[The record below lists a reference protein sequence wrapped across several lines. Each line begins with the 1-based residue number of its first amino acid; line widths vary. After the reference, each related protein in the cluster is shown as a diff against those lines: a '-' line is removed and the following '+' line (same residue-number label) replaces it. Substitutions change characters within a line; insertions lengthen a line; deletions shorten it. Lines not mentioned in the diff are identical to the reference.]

1 MDSTIHFS
9 LCSSVSSVVKKM
21 PHLNRLMSLIFL
33 FSTLSFSTSL
43 NAEEQKSAL
52 PQIGTEAYQLL
63 TKIFE
68 YDNTI
73 PLEVRTVEVKE
84 IDGLPREKI
93 VFRSSQG
100 FLCPGYLQLPTT
112 GEAPYPCVLLLHG
125 WSGSKESWYQDGGY
139 ISGGNIR
146 KALLERGYATFIM
159 DAQCHG
165 DRIALNDYAPVNH
178 YKDKSLP
185 KGQRRK
191 GYFTQR
197 EIYTQT
203 VVDYRRAIDY
213 LETRNEINTDQIGLI
228 GYSMG
233 GNQSFML
240 TAVEPRIKATVA
252 CATPSETEPFTLY
265 APQNYIHGIGN
276 RPFFMVTG
284 NNDTM
289 CPMPHAEELFMLIP
303 SPTKQLKF
311 YGGSHKLTPDFVPH
325 AVAWIVEHIQ
335 QRP

>member
-1 MDSTIHFS
+1 MSYFNRQLSLTLLICIFS
-9 LCSSVSSVVKKM
+9 FATWL
-21 PHLNRLMSLIFL
+21 P
-33 FSTLSFSTSL
+33 
-43 NAEEQKSAL
+43 AEEPKPAL
-52 PQIGTEAYQLL
+52 PLIGTEAYQLL
-63 TKIFE
+63 TKIFD

-73 PLEVRTVEVKE
+73 PLEARTVEIKE
-84 IDGLPREKI
+84 IEGLPREKI
-93 VFRSSQG
+93 VFRTTQG

-112 GEAPYPCVLLLHG
+112 GTAPHPCVLLLHG
-125 WSGSKESWYQDGGY
+125 WSGSKDSWYQDGGY

-146 KALLERGYATFIM
+146 KALLQRGYATFIL

-165 DRIALNDYAPVNH
+165 DRIALNDYATVNH
-178 YKDKSLP
+178 YQDEKQP

-213 LETRNEINTDQIGLI
+213 LETREEINTDQIGLI

-252 CATPSETEPFTLY
+252 CATPSEIKPFTIY
-265 APQNYIHGIGN
+265 APQNFAHGIGT

-289 CPMPHAEELFMLIP
+289 CPIPHAEELFALIP

-311 YGGSHKLTPDFVPH
+311 YGGHHKLVPDFVPH
-325 AVAWIVEHIQ
+325 AVEWIVKHVNK
-335 QRP
+335 